1 MIVKPQSTLQGVNH
15 VLDVYST
22 AHGESLAMTIC
33 EPNTSA
39 ARSFSTSTTNQNI
52 ILMGTKPRYI
62 RGIPVGQK
70 EVWFALDVQRI
81 ECQDCQHLGQVRLGF
96 ADPQVSY
103 SRGFERY
110 ALELLQMTTITDV
123 AHHLKSETSKS
134 ASGKSI
140 SRMFAGW
147 PLMKLLSKRGIAT

>member
-1 MIVKPQSTLQGVNH
+1 MSSSILSHVWGIVGYDYLRTEYIGGKIIFHIDHKSSKLRCP
-15 VLDVYST
+15 
-22 AHGESLAMTIC
+22 IC
-33 EPNTSA
+33 
-39 ARSFSTSTTNQNI
+39 RSQNI
-52 ILMGTKPRYI
+52 ILRGTKPRYI
-62 RGIPVGQK
+62 RGIPVGHK